1 MIIPDTN
8 LLLYVY
14 DSSSRYH
21 RPAAAWWS
29 NCLDGEETV
38 GLAPAVA
45 LAFVRLSTSGA
56 VFSDPL
62 SLAEAA
68 DAVRGWLARA
78 VVTVVGAD
86 GDDLERSLELIEHS
100 GAGGR
105 LATDALIAAL
115 GIRWRA
121 VIHTADTDFMR
132 FSGVRWYNPI
142 TGRGG

>member
-14 DSSSRYH
+14 DSSSPYH

-29 NCLDGEETV
+29 KCLNGEETV
-38 GLAPAVA
+38 GITPAVA

-68 DAVRGWLARA
+68 DEVRRWLARA
-78 VVTVVGAD
+78 VVTVIGAD
-86 GDDLERSLELIEHS
+86 GADLERSLEFVEHS
-100 GAGGR
+100 GGGGR

-115 GIRWRA
+115 GVRWRA
-121 VIHTADTDFMR
+121 VIHTADTDFVR

-142 TGRGG
+142 TDRRG

>member
-14 DSSSRYH
+14 DSSNRYH

-29 NCLDGEETV
+29 HCLNGDETV
-38 GLAPAVA
+38 GMTPAVT
-45 LAFVRLSTSGA
+45 LAFVRLSTSGV
-56 VFSDPL
+56 VFSAPL

-68 DAVRGWLARA
+68 AEVRQWLARA
-78 VVTVVGAD
+78 VVTVIDAD
-86 GDDLERSLELIEHS
+86 GADLERSLELIEHS

-115 GIRWRA
+115 GIRHRA
-121 VIHTADTDFMR
+121 IIHTADTDFAR

-142 TGRGG
+142 TGRSG

>member
-14 DSSSRYH
+14 DSSSPYH

-29 NCLDGEETV
+29 KCLNGEETV
-38 GLAPAVA
+38 GITPAVA

-62 SLAEAA
+62 SLADAA
-68 DAVRGWLARA
+68 DEVRRWLARA
-78 VVTVVGAD
+78 VVTVIGAD
-86 GDDLERSLELIEHS
+86 GADLERSLEFVEHS
-100 GAGGR
+100 GGGGR

-121 VIHTADTDFMR
+121 VIHTADTDFVR

-142 TGRGG
+142 TDRRG